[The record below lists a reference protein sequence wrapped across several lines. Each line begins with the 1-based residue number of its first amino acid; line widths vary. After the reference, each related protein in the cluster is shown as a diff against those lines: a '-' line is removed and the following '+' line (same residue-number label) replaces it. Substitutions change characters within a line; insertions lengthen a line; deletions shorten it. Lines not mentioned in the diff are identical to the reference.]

1 MSFVSIAINN
11 AIMIESL
18 RSAGVENIQLINAVK
33 EENFEFLNQYGNGFP
48 DWETLINLY
57 KNNVEN
63 FNKIIN
69 EGYQIKF
76 LTKGSLMTLLRY
88 KFGIEVEKDYED
100 MGTAIQGIYLSEEAI
115 NLIKHTL
122 AANWNLSTYVDE
134 KDGLKKVRIELVKS
148 SEVVTK

>member
-48 DWETLINLY
+48 NWETLINLY
-57 KNNVEN
+57 KNNEEN
-63 FNKIIN
+63 FNKIVN
-69 EGYQIKF
+69 NGYQIKF
-76 LTKGSLMTLLRY
+76 LTKGSLMTFLRY

-134 KDGLKKVRIELVKS
+134 KDGLKKVRIELVKG

>member
-48 DWETLINLY
+48 DWETLIKLY
-57 KNNVEN
+57 KNNEEN
-63 FNKIIN
+63 FNKIVN
-69 EGYQIKF
+69 DGYQIKF

-122 AANWNLSTYVDE
+122 AANWSLSTYVDE
-134 KDGLKKVRIELVKS
+134 KDGLKKIRIELVKG
-148 SEVVTK
+148 SEAVTK

>member
-18 RSAGVENIQLINAVK
+18 RHAGVENIQLINAVK

-48 DWETLINLY
+48 NWETLINLY
-57 KNNVEN
+57 KSNEEN
-63 FNKIIN
+63 FNKIVN
-69 EGYQIKF
+69 DGYQIKF

-88 KFGIEVEKDYED
+88 KFGIVVEKDYED
-100 MGTAIQGIYLSEEAI
+100 IGTAIQGIHLSEEAI

-122 AANWNLSTYVDE
+122 AANWKLSTYVDE
-134 KDGLKKVRIELVKS
+134 KDRLKKVRIELVKS

>member
-1 MSFVSIAINN
+1 MNFVSIAINN

-48 DWETLINLY
+48 DWETLIKLY
-57 KNNVEN
+57 KNNEEN
-63 FNKIIN
+63 FNKIVN
-69 EGYQIKF
+69 DGYQIKF

-134 KDGLKKVRIELVKS
+134 KDGLKKVRIELVKG
-148 SEVVTK
+148 SEAVTK

>member
-1 MSFVSIAINN
+1 MNFVSIAINN

-48 DWETLINLY
+48 NWETLINLY
-57 KNNVEN
+57 KNNEEN
-63 FNKIIN
+63 FNKIVN
-69 EGYQIKF
+69 DGYQIKF

-100 MGTAIQGIYLSEEAI
+100 IGTAIQGIHLSEEAI

-122 AANWNLSTYVDE
+122 AANWSLSTYVDE
-134 KDGLKKVRIELVKS
+134 KDGLKKIRIELVKG
-148 SEVVTK
+148 SEAVTK

>member
-48 DWETLINLY
+48 DWETLIKLY
-57 KNNVEN
+57 KNDEEN

-69 EGYQIKF
+69 DGYQIKF

-115 NLIKHTL
+115 NLIKYTL
-122 AANWNLSTYVDE
+122 AANWSLSTYVDE
-134 KDGLKKVRIELVKS
+134 KDGLKKVRIELVKG
-148 SEVVTK
+148 SEAVTK

>member
-18 RSAGVENIQLINAVK
+18 RSAGVENIQLINAVR
-33 EENFEFLNQYGNGFP
+33 EENFEFLNQFGNGFP
-48 DWETLINLY
+48 DWDTLINLY
-57 KNNVEN
+57 KYNEEN
-63 FNKIIN
+63 FSKIIN
-69 EGYQIKF
+69 DGYQIKF

-88 KFGIEVEKDYED
+88 KFGIEIEKDYED

-122 AANWNLSTYVDE
+122 SANWKLSTYVDE
-134 KDGLKKVRIELVKS
+134 KDGLKKVRIELVKG
-148 SEVVTK
+148 SEAVTK

>member
-18 RSAGVENIQLINAVK
+18 RSAGVENMQLINAVK

-48 DWETLINLY
+48 NWETLINLY
-57 KNNVEN
+57 KNNEEN
-63 FNKIIN
+63 FNKIVN
-69 EGYQIKF
+69 DGYQIKF

-100 MGTAIQGIYLSEEAI
+100 KGTAIQGIYLSEEAI

-134 KDGLKKVRIELVKS
+134 KDGLKKVRIELVKG

>member
-1 MSFVSIAINN
+1 MSYVSIAINN

-57 KNNVEN
+57 KNNEEN
-63 FNKIIN
+63 FNKIVN

-88 KFGIEVEKDYED
+88 KFGIVVEKDYED
-100 MGTAIQGIYLSEEAI
+100 MGTAIQGIHLSEEAI

-122 AANWNLSTYVDE
+122 AANWKLSTYVDE
-134 KDGLKKVRIELVKS
+134 NDGLKKVRIELVKS

>member
-48 DWETLINLY
+48 NWETLINLY
-57 KNNVEN
+57 KNNEEN
-63 FNKIIN
+63 FIKIVN
-69 EGYQIKF
+69 DGYQIKF

-100 MGTAIQGIYLSEEAI
+100 MGTAIQGFHLSEEAI

-122 AANWNLSTYVDE
+122 AANWSLSTYVDE
-134 KDGLKKVRIELVKS
+134 KDGLKKVRIELVKG

>member
-33 EENFEFLNQYGNGFP
+33 EENFAFLNQYGNGFP
-48 DWETLINLY
+48 DWETLIKLY
-57 KNNVEN
+57 KNNEDD
-63 FNKIIN
+63 FKKIIN
-69 EGYQIKF
+69 DGYQIKF

-122 AANWNLSTYVDE
+122 AANWNLSTYIDE
-134 KDGLKKVRIELVKS
+134 KDGLKKVRIELVKG
-148 SEVVTK
+148 SEAVTK

>member
-48 DWETLINLY
+48 DWETLIKLY
-57 KNNVEN
+57 KNNEEN

-69 EGYQIKF
+69 DGYQIKF

-134 KDGLKKVRIELVKS
+134 KDGLKKVRIELVKG
-148 SEVVTK
+148 SEAVTK

>member
-33 EENFEFLNQYGNGFP
+33 EENFAFLYQYGNGFP
-48 DWETLINLY
+48 DWETLIKLY
-57 KNNVEN
+57 KNNEDD
-63 FNKIIN
+63 FKKIIN
-69 EGYQIKF
+69 DGYQIKF
-76 LTKGSLMTLLRY
+76 LTKGSLMTLLKY

-122 AANWNLSTYVDE
+122 AANWNLSTYIDE
-134 KDGLKKVRIELVKS
+134 KDGLKKVRIELVKG
-148 SEVVTK
+148 SEAVTK

>member
-48 DWETLINLY
+48 DWETLIKLY
-57 KNNVEN
+57 KNNEEN
-63 FNKIIN
+63 FNKIVN
-69 EGYQIKF
+69 DGYQIKF

-115 NLIKHTL
+115 NLINHTL
-122 AANWNLSTYVDE
+122 AANWSLSTYVDE
-134 KDGLKKVRIELVKS
+134 KDGLKKIRIELVKG
-148 SEVVTK
+148 SEAVTK

>member
-1 MSFVSIAINN
+1 
-11 AIMIESL
+11 MIESL

>member
-18 RSAGVENIQLINAVK
+18 RSAGVENIQLIDAVK

-48 DWETLINLY
+48 NWETLINLY
-57 KNNVEN
+57 KNNEEN
-63 FNKIIN
+63 FNKIVN
-69 EGYQIKF
+69 DGYQIKF

-134 KDGLKKVRIELVKS
+134 KDGLKKVRIELVKG
-148 SEVVTK
+148 SEAVTK

>member
-48 DWETLINLY
+48 NWETLINLY
-57 KNNVEN
+57 KNNEEN
-63 FNKIIN
+63 FNKIVN
-69 EGYQIKF
+69 DGYQIKF

-134 KDGLKKVRIELVKS
+134 KDGLKKVRIELVKG
-148 SEVVTK
+148 SEAVTK

>member
-48 DWETLINLY
+48 DWETLIKLY
-57 KNNVEN
+57 KNNEEN

-69 EGYQIKF
+69 DGYQIKF

-122 AANWNLSTYVDE
+122 AANWKLSTYADE
-134 KDGLKKVRIELVKS
+134 KDGLKKVRIELVKG

>member
-18 RSAGVENIQLINAVK
+18 RSAGVENIQLLNAVK

-48 DWETLINLY
+48 NWETLINLY
-57 KNNVEN
+57 KNNEEN
-63 FNKIIN
+63 FNKIVN
-69 EGYQIKF
+69 DGYQIKF

-122 AANWNLSTYVDE
+122 ATNWNLSTYVDE
-134 KDGLKKVRIELVKS
+134 KDGLKKVRIELVKG
-148 SEVVTK
+148 SEAVTK

>member
-33 EENFEFLNQYGNGFP
+33 EENFAFLNQYGNGFP
-48 DWETLINLY
+48 DWETLIKLY
-57 KNNVEN
+57 KNNEDD
-63 FNKIIN
+63 FKKIIN
-69 EGYQIKF
+69 DGYQIKF

-115 NLIKHTL
+115 NLITHTL
-122 AANWNLSTYVDE
+122 AANWNLSTYIDE
-134 KDGLKKVRIELVKS
+134 KDGLKKVRIELVKG
-148 SEVVTK
+148 SEAVTK

>member
-48 DWETLINLY
+48 DWETLIKLY
-57 KNNVEN
+57 KNNEEN
-63 FNKIIN
+63 FNKIVN
-69 EGYQIKF
+69 DGYQIKF

-88 KFGIEVEKDYED
+88 KFGIEVEKDYEE
-100 MGTAIQGIYLSEEAI
+100 MGTAIQGFYLSEEAI

-122 AANWNLSTYVDE
+122 AANWSLSTYVDE
-134 KDGLKKVRIELVKS
+134 KDGLKKIRIELVKG
-148 SEVVTK
+148 SEAVTK

>member
-1 MSFVSIAINN
+1 MNFVSIAINN

-18 RSAGVENIQLINAVK
+18 RSAGVENIQLINAVR

-48 DWETLINLY
+48 DWETLIKLY
-57 KNNVEN
+57 KNNEEN
-63 FNKIIN
+63 FNKIVN
-69 EGYQIKF
+69 DGYQIKF

-100 MGTAIQGIYLSEEAI
+100 IGTAIQGIHLSEEAI

-122 AANWNLSTYVDE
+122 AANWKLSTYVDE
-134 KDGLKKVRIELVKS
+134 KDALKKIRIELVKG
-148 SEVVTK
+148 SEAVTK